1 LQSWDIS
8 GSDSG
13 SRSAELGG
21 HEGRVGPG
29 AGLPQEIASM
39 KEWAAFATAVGMVLL
54 VQMLIVG
61 F

>member
-1 LQSWDIS
+1 MRG
-8 GSDSG
+8 GS
-13 SRSAELGG
+13 
-21 HEGRVGPG
+21 GPG
-29 AGLPQEIASM
+29 PDLLQEITGM